1 MVGGTTMSNR
11 KNQAEEAAEFYAYL
25 CRLFFVEFP
34 KASSK
39 EANDFV
45 EAFFKET
52 RKSTKETSAVIQQV
66 LQAEREKRKK

>member
-1 MVGGTTMSNR
+1 MRNKKS
-11 KNQAEEAAEFYAYL
+11 QAQGATDFYIHL
-25 CRLFFVEFP
+25 CQLFSEEFP
-34 KASSK
+34 EASLK

-52 RKSTKETSAVIQQV
+52 RKSRKETSALIQQV